1 MKPIR
6 YCLKR
11 YKLKKILKKF
21 SENIK
26 NKEKQEKTKKKIC
39 DVQQTIN

>member
-6 YCLKR
+6 YSLKR
-11 YKLKKILKKF
+11 YKLKKIFKKF

-26 NKEKQEKTKKKIC
+26 NKEKEEKKKKKIC
-39 DVQQTIN
+39 DVQQTIR